1 MLAVVMGVEGDAT
14 ASVKEAV
21 WVSEP
26 ETPFTVMVVFP
37 GKAPALAE
45 SENWPKMPGERER
58 VAGVAVTPDGSPL
71 RVAVTLLEKLLTAE
85 ASTVTVCESPLRMTV
100 TVDGP
105 VWRVK
110 SGVGA
115 AGVEPPPQPTM
126 PRKPPRVPQRMRQRV
141 NAKAPETREVIIEC
155 PRRAAQFD

>member
-37 GKAPALAE
+37 GMAPALAE
-45 SENWPKMPGERER
+45 SENWPKMPGERES

-115 AGVEPPPQPTM
+115 AGVDPPAQPTR
-126 PRKPPRVPQRMRQRV
+126 PDKPPRAPKRMRRLGRV
-141 NAKAPETREVIIEC
+141 QIPGAREVLAEL
-155 PRRAAQFD
+155 PGRAGQFD